1 MINVAYFLGVFLVSL
16 RMFSFVEVVPV
27 FFPKGTPNIVKIM
40 FSVIL
45 GFMLITGIDYSY
57 VNNINGNFQ
66 FILYCLIEIST
77 GLTFGFITNMCFSCI
92 RYAGS
97 FMDLQVGFAMMSMFD
112 PTSNSNVTLIE
123 RMLYWFSLVVFIIVD
138 GPNMIIK
145 ILIESFNV
153 IHIGKFIL
161 NQNSAMHVIDVF
173 TRYFQLG
180 IRIAIPIVLIIILT
194 DLTMGLVAKTVPQL
208 NVMILGMPVKIVLG
222 LGVLALSLPVIL
234 NIIGSAFDSIPSS
247 IRELYKVFPL
257 IFVFASDDK
266 TEEATPH
273 KLSEARK
280 KGQVAK
286 SKEVNSA
293 IILLTSTI
301 ILLTLGEYIANSF
314 KKNIIEF
321 LCNYLNMTLNES
333 SLQSIIV
340 TILWRFA
347 VVFLPVVLP
356 LMIMGIG
363 ANLIQTGY
371 INSKEPLKPQ
381 LSKINPINGFKK
393 IFSMRTVMEL
403 IKDIAVISV
412 VGYVGYGFIKSNFN
426 KVLAMTSLKF
436 PVIVTSFLKLI
447 TNIFFRVSLIM
458 IAIALIDFIYQ
469 KLQFKKDMKMTKQEI
484 KEEFKQMEGD
494 PQIKGKIKQKQREMA
509 MGRMMQSVPDASVVI
524 TNPTHIAVALKYE
537 DGKDNAP
544 TLVAKGSDYIAIK
557 IKEIAKENEI
567 PIIEN
572 KPLARLIF
580 KEVEI
585 ESEIPSEMYQ
595 AVAEILALVYK
606 LKRRK

>member
-1 MINVAYFLGVFLVSL
+1 M
-16 RMFSFVEVVPV
+16 

-321 LCNYLNMTLNES
+321 LSNYLNMTLNES

-347 VVFLPVVLP
+347 VVFLPVVVP

-393 IFSMRTVMEL
+393 IFSMRTVIEL